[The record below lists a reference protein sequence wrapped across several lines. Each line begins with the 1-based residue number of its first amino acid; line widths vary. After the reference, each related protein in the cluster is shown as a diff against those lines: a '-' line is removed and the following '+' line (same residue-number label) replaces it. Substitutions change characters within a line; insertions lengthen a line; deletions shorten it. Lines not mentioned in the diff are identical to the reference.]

1 MGVVSHMLAVTEVL
15 IELPKLLWGDTPS
28 DDNGYNM
35 HKKNGKPWNFAPIII
50 LVTTHDAKKLRL
62 ILTMTYMEV
71 GRLAVVA
78 YKTCS
83 SSLGWLRHV
92 TSSFG
97 SET

>member
-1 MGVVSHMLAVTEVL
+1 MKFLHQ
-15 IELPKLLWGDTPS
+15 LLYGSPLT
-28 DDNGYNM
+28 M
-35 HKKNGKPWNFAPIII
+35 H
-50 LVTTHDAKKLRL
+50 LKKLRL

-78 YKTCS
+78 CKTCS